1 MFYTVI
7 RDLVKF
13 IFIFLGLKSE
23 GIHNL
28 PEKGPVIIAS
38 NHVSNW
44 DPVIVGIS
52 FKRPIYFMAKA
63 ELFSNK
69 ILGNVLKAL
78 HAFPVKRGQADRKA
92 LRYALEI
99 LEQGKVLGIFPEGAR
114 KKVVPDAQV
123 QGGVAFIALKS
134 GAPVVPVACIGTDR
148 GFPLG
153 WTKPLVVRVGE
164 PINLEK
170 YAGQKLSSSTL
181 EQVSKEIM
189 NEINTLLSR

>member
-1 MFYTVI
+1 MFYSVI
-7 RDLVKF
+7 RDIAKL
-13 IFIFLGLKSE
+13 IFIFLGFKSE

-28 PEKGPVIIAS
+28 PEKGPVIIAA

-44 DPVIVGIS
+44 DPVLVAIS
-52 FKRPIYFMAKA
+52 VKRPICFMAKA

-69 ILGNVLKAL
+69 GFAKVLKTA

-92 LRYALEI
+92 LKYALEI

-114 KKVVPDAQV
+114 KKVVPDAKV
-123 QGGVAFIALKS
+123 QSGVALIALKS
-134 GAPVVPVACIGTDR
+134 GAPVIPIACKGTDR

-170 YAGQKLSSSTL
+170 YEGQKLSSSTL